1 MPLMAPIFTPKT
13 EEDMQEIISLS
24 KEKMQKSFD
33 SMLNQYARVR
43 TGRASASILDD
54 IKINYYGQPTPIKQ
68 LCNISIPEP
77 RTIVIQPW
85 DKTTLADIEKA
96 ILAANIG
103 INPENDGNVVRLPFQ
118 PLTEDKRKDIVKGL
132 KKISEDTRISVR
144 NTRRDSNEIIKKMKK
159 DGEISEDDETK
170 QLKEIQDLTDEWV
183 KKIDEAEKV
192 KEKEIMEV

>member
-1 MPLMAPIFTPKT
+1 
-13 EEDMQEIISLS
+13 MQEIISLS
-24 KEKMQKSFD
+24 KEKMQKSFEA
-33 SMLNQYARVR
+33 MLNQYSRVR

-54 IKINYYGQPTPIKQ
+54 IRINYYGQPTPIKQ
-68 LCNISIPEP
+68 LCNVSIPEP
-77 RTIVIQPW
+77 RTIVVQPW
-85 DKTTLADIEKA
+85 DKTTLPEIEKS

-103 INPENDGNVVRLPFQ
+103 ITPENDGNVIRLPFQ
-118 PLTEDKRKDIVKGL
+118 PLTEEKRKEIVRNL

-144 NTRRDSNEIIKKMKK
+144 NARRDANESIKKMKK
-159 DGEISEDDETK
+159 DGDISEDDETK